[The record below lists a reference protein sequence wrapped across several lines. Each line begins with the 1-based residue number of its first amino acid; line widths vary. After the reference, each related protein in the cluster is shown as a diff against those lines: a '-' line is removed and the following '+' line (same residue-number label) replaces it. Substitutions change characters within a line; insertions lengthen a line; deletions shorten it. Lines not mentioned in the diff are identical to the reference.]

1 MKPTATLSVT
11 DRQRWKG
18 LELQRT
24 GTVTPGRVMFCR
36 GRKIMGYADV
46 ATLGDIF
53 QIPKG
58 ADILCVSL
66 EDADDIKAWIAG

>member
-1 MKPTATLSVT
+1 MKPAATLSIT
-11 DRQRWKG
+11 DRQRWRE

-36 GRKIMGYADV
+36 GRKVLGYADV
-46 ATLGDIF
+46 ATLGNVF
-53 QIPKG
+53 AIPKG

-66 EDADDIKAWIAG
+66 EDADDIKEWLNG